1 MTSSMTSL
9 VIKNA
14 HLVDPSQDI
23 DSKASLL
30 IENGKIT
37 AVHMGGEEISAPEGV
52 EIIDAGGNYVFPG
65 LVDARVHTG
74 EPGSEHRETI
84 ASASMAA
91 ASGGVTSFIMMPDTN
106 PIIDEVSLVDYVRRA
121 ARDNALVRI
130 YPAAAVTKGFEGK
143 ELTEFGLLK
152 EAGAVMLSDGQNS
165 FSNPL
170 TLRRALT
177 YARDFGMV
185 ISTETQDKYLAANG
199 VMNEGLTATHLG
211 LSGIP
216 REAEII
222 TLERDLRIAALTKG
236 NYHAAK
242 ISTSTSA
249 QAIARYKEDGV
260 NVTAGVSINS
270 LTLNEND
277 IGRYRTFLRLSPP
290 LRHEDDRLAMVEA
303 LKDGTLDII
312 VSSHDPHDVDTKRHP
327 FAEAA
332 SGAVGMET
340 LLAAALRL
348 HHNDQVPLSRIIDAL
363 STQPAKIFGLDA
375 GTLQKGASADLC
387 IVDIDAP
394 WVCKA
399 AELKSRS
406 KNTPFEGEL
415 FSGKV
420 LQTLVEG
427 NTIHTDKA

>member
-1 MTSSMTSL
+1 MASTL
-9 VIKNA
+9 IKNA
-14 HLVDPSQDI
+14 HLVDPSQGI
-23 DSKASLL
+23 DGKASLL
-30 IENGKIT
+30 IENGKIADIHLGGYVIT
-37 AVHMGGEEISAPEGV
+37 APDGSQ
-52 EIIDAGGNYVFPG
+52 IIDAKGNYVFPG

-84 ASASMAA
+84 ASASAAA

-121 ARDNALVRI
+121 ARDNALVNV
-130 YPAAAVTKGFEGK
+130 YPSAAVTKGFEGK
-143 ELTEFGLLK
+143 ELTEFGLLQ
-152 EAGAVMLSDGQNS
+152 EAGAVMLTDGHNS
-165 FSNPL
+165 FKNPL

-177 YARDFGMV
+177 YARDFGLV
-185 ISTETQDKYLAANG
+185 ISAETQDQDLAANG

-222 TLERDLRIAALTKG
+222 ALERDLRIAALSKG

-242 ISTSTSA
+242 LSTSTSA
-249 QAIARYKEDGV
+249 EAIARYKNDDL
-260 NVTAGVSINS
+260 NITAGVSINS

-290 LRHEDDRLAMVEA
+290 LRTEDDRLSMIEA
-303 LKDGTLDII
+303 LKNGTLDII

-348 HHNDQVPLSRIIDAL
+348 HHNDQVPLSRIIEAL
-363 STQPAKIFGLDA
+363 STKPAKIFGLDA
-375 GTLQKGASADLC
+375 GTLKKGVKADLC

-394 WVCKA
+394 WVCRET
-399 AELKSRS
+399 ELKSRS

-427 NTIHTDKA
+427 NTIHTGKA